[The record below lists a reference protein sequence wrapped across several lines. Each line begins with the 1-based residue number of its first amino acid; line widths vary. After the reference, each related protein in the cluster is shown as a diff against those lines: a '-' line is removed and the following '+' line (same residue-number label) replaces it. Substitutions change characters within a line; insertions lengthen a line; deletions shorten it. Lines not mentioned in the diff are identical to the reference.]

1 MKERAQGYPSHKKK
15 REIMDIFHGLDI
27 TLLMGVIR
35 TLASA
40 FALKWFKN
48 QNNEEILKKIKF
60 NYKKIKTF
68 IKKFQGIENGKNYP
82 SSKGISLY
90 KNLLKNFKTIIDKI
104 LNSKYSPKSLII
116 LENFFQNKTVLM
128 EIIKNS
134 EKYKLMI
141 KNILLSK
148 DNEVKL
154 MDNEKNNN
162 KHDDSIKIQKKNKIT
177 SSKEWVHQNKES
189 INFNLYESC
198 LLIFLDKNYNIKHYD
213 NPQDIFYSPIHY
225 NNFQNWW
232 HHLMDENIV
241 NNNSFKDI
249 METITHQ
256 GNYLLATLNDECYS
270 IGAFSDN
277 DHIIIK
283 FQEVTQEIN
292 TKSDLHNNY
301 QLIGYLMESLNSP
314 MIVFNKNQKIEF
326 INEKTK
332 EIMGPLNDYSIQD
345 LSVLLKKNY
354 IFNGANEWI
363 IENNYY
369 QLKTKI
375 IGNFVCWIFVIKE
388 NPEEKE
394 AVKVLKNTIN
404 NNNVLMDNISK
415 NFNNENQI
423 YTLKTISHGMINCIN
438 KYQYINGKNQG
449 ECSIKSVIKSLNTH
463 WVNNQKIII
472 IDKIN
477 GDFQITNN
485 RLKNIIN
492 WILDD
497 VDKLCKSITIEFITM
512 ENKVYINIK
521 LLGTPSYWSQYQ
533 NQLMDYIHKNYNYMI
548 NKNGGTF
555 HSSIKN
561 YQPIFQ
567 MVFRISNYNNS
578 HQFLEG

>member
-1 MKERAQGYPSHKKK
+1 VKERAQGYPSHKKK